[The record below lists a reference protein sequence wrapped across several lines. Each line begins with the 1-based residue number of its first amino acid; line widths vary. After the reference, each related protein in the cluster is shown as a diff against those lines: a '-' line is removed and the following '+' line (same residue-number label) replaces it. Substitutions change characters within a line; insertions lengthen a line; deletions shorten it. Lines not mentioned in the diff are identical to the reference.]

1 MSGISCFMAYSSDKY
16 NIEETLESAKEAINK
31 NGILNITSWKDLNIT
46 GAIIID
52 KILEKIE
59 ESQLFICD
67 LSSLNANVL
76 FELGY
81 AIARKKKI
89 WILLNESYVDSISE
103 FIKFNL
109 LTIVGYTTYCNS
121 TDITTKLYEEQPYE
135 NLEGGININ
144 KKTDKDKILLYIKS
158 NIPTEPSI
166 HVDTIVQRGPFKN
179 IIDDPV
185 EGNNSLNWYLTSVSS
200 STIVLTHFLAENHA
214 NNISH
219 NAKCAFISGLAHG
232 FQKPLLM
239 LAHQPFNPPLDYR
252 SILKS
257 HKTKDQ
263 AVQIAHDFIN
273 TEYSRIVQE
282 EANYNN
288 YKENIKHAD
297 QLQNVNLGEFV
308 AENEERELSNYYIKT
323 AAYTHAFRSDRTL
336 FVGRKGTGKSAN
348 LIYLTQTF
356 SADKKVVVCKIQP
369 VSYELEGIIRMLT
382 LAIPIS
388 EQGFL
393 VESLWEY
400 LIYSEISKTV
410 FNALASRPTYIS
422 PNDDELNFINYV
434 NQNQNII
441 MNDFSIRLENV
452 VKQITE
458 LKELET
464 NTAEQTRIKLS
475 EKLHATVLRN
485 VRRLLGAILKD
496 KKKVVVLIDNLDK
509 AWDGKKD
516 ISKLSLLITGLLS
529 VSEKVVLD
537 FQKNNNNKV
546 PINFSLLIFLRNDIF
561 NEILNLVKEKD
572 KIPFTQILW
581 NDRDLLIRVLEE
593 RFINSIENIMP
604 ENIWENYFCKKVK
617 GIITKDYI
625 LNSILPKPRDLL
637 FLAKAAQDIA
647 INRKHSKIEEEDIIE
662 AEKQYSKHALDT
674 IVTEGTSKCNQ
685 IEEFLYEFV
694 SHSEIITIDEIE
706 NAIMQ
711 TNIKEDINVIIDLLL
726 DLLFMG
732 IECREN
738 EFTYI
743 YDAKDKNKYSTMER
757 KLLESTPNKIRRFKI
772 NKAFHAYL
780 EVTSERQGMN

>member
-1 MSGISCFMAYSSDKY
+1 MTGISCFMAYSSDKY
-16 NIEETLESAKEAINK
+16 SIGETLEFAKEAINK
-31 NGILNITSWKDLNIT
+31 NGIVNIISWKDLKIT

-81 AIARKKKI
+81 AIARKKKL
-89 WILLNESYVDSISE
+89 WILLNESYVDSISD
-103 FIKFNL
+103 FNKFSL

-121 TDITTKLYEEQPYE
+121 IDITKKLYKEQPYE

-144 KKTDKDKILLYIKS
+144 QKNTKENILLYIKS
-158 NIPTEPSI
+158 NISTEASI
-166 HVDTIVQRGPFKN
+166 HVDTIVQKGPFKT

-185 EGNNSLNWYLTSVSS
+185 EGNNSLNWYLSSVSS
-200 STIVLTHFLAENHA
+200 STIVLTHLLAENHA
-214 NNISH
+214 NSTFH
-219 NAKCAFISGLAHG
+219 NAKCALISGLAHG

-252 SILKS
+252 GMLKS
-257 HKTKDQ
+257 HNTKDQ
-263 AVQIAHDFIN
+263 AVQITHYFIN

-308 AENEERELSNYYIKT
+308 AENEERELENYYIQT
-323 AAYTHAFRSDRTL
+323 AAFTHAFRSDRTL

-348 LIYLTQTF
+348 LIYLTQAF
-356 SADKKVVVCKIQP
+356 SSDKKIVVCKIQP

-400 LIYSEISKTV
+400 LIYSEIAKTV
-410 FNALASRPTYIS
+410 FNSLISRPTYIS
-422 PNDDELNFINYV
+422 PEDVELKFISYV
-434 NQNQNII
+434 NNNQNII
-441 MNDFSIRLENV
+441 LNDFSIRLENV

-458 LKELET
+458 LNELET
-464 NTAEQTRIKLS
+464 DTAEQTRIKLS
-475 EKLHATVLRN
+475 EKLHITVLNNLRI
-485 VRRLLGAILKD
+485 LLGTILKD

-509 AWDGKKD
+509 AWDGKGD
-516 ISKLSLLITGLLS
+516 VSKLSLLITGLLS
-529 VSEKVVLD
+529 VSEKIVLD

-561 NEILNLVKEKD
+561 NQILHLVKEKD

-593 RFINSIENIMP
+593 RFINSVENITP
-604 ENIWENYFCKKVK
+604 DNIWENYFCQKVNGK
-617 GIITKDYI
+617 NTKDYI
-625 LNSILPKPRDLL
+625 LDSILPKPRDLL

-674 IVTEGTSKCNQ
+674 IITEGISNFNQ

-694 SHSEIITIDEIE
+694 SHREIITINDIE
-706 NAIMQ
+706 TAINQ
-711 TNIKEDINVIIDLLL
+711 LNIKEEINVIIDLLL
-726 DLLFMG
+726 DLLFIG

-757 KLLESTPNKIRRFKI
+757 KLLESMPNKIRSFKI

-780 EVTSERQGMN
+780 EITK